1 MKKISL
7 FGRELTT
14 KTIAALAVISV
25 VAAAMVTTYATITG
39 DVTLQTP
46 ISASP
51 SSWTATT
58 HYAGDSITR
67 DFTITNSA
75 TERDVS
81 VKLVGTITD
90 GSNNIENGEIE
101 KVQLKAVTDGTD
113 YQDCTLTIS
122 GGVAN
127 FDCGSNDITHST
139 SEDFT
144 LKVVFAPNAD
154 ATTYTITLNINA

>member
-1 MKKISL
+1 MNKRKFL
-7 FGRELTT
+7 VGLALPA
-14 KTIAALAVISV
+14 IAFALVS
-25 VAAAMVTTYATITG
+25 TYATITG

-51 SSWTATT
+51 STWTATT
-58 HYAGDSITR
+58 HYAGDSITK

-75 TERDVS
+75 TERDVT
-81 VKLVGTITD
+81 VNLVGSITD
-90 GSNNIENGEIE
+90 GSNNIEDGEIE

-127 FDCGSNDITHST
+127 FDCGSNDITHAT

-144 LKVVFAPNAD
+144 LKIVFAPNAD
-154 ATTYTITLNINA
+154 PTTYTITLNINA